1 MVPQNWQMSG
11 MALSYQADLLGENL
25 SNQYQSNLKSIFKSI
40 CTKKKTLEATDP
52 RISRVRKIP
61 WGPNHHR
68 GGAGNRRFWRESLF
82 PLQGRSKNKSTSTSC
97 LKDLAHSQG
106 GREGGQTCRL
116 LSLLLRLL
124 HLGRQVHLLGRPLC
138 EAGSQRPGNWNQADE
153 GNTRQLWIYPILPQN
168 VFLTCLI
175 NIRQWCVRDSKWSA
189 VDAAGMCVVRFFFNK
204 IIFTLLI
211 WSQRVWCLTTN
222 DVAQVLDWNLPSIEF
237 YQNRGIALKSHG

>member
-1 MVPQNWQMSG
+1 MQWCPKIDKYQVWLCHIRQTCLGKIYQININQIWSPCLKAFVP
-11 MALSYQADLLGENL
+11 
-25 SNQYQSNLKSIFKSI
+25 KI
-40 CTKKKTLEATDP
+40 TLEAIDP
-52 RISRVRKIP
+52 RIGRVRKIP
-61 WGPNHHR
+61 WGPSHHR

-97 LKDLAHSQG
+97 LEDLAQG

-175 NIRQWCVRDSKWSA
+175 NIRPWCARDSKWSA
-189 VDAAGMCVVRFFFNK
+189 VDAAGMCVRFFFNK
-204 IIFTLLI
+204 IIFILLI

-222 DVAQVLDWNLPSIEF
+222 DFAQVLDWNLPSIEF
-237 YQNRGIALKSHG
+237 YQNRGIALKTHG